1 MGLEIRG
8 PRPSDLETIADNN
21 IATAWETERRRLDPH
36 GAREGVRAV
45 LDDPGK
51 GFYLLAEK
59 GGKVIGQIMVTKEWS
74 DWRNGAFW
82 WLQSVYVVPEER
94 GKGVFKALFREL
106 EGRARATEGVVGIRL
121 YVERGN
127 ARAQEAYSR
136 LGLDGTRYIVF
147 EDDHTLK

>member
-1 MGLEIRG
+1 MALEIRG
-8 PRPSDLETIADNN
+8 ARPEDLEVLARNN
-21 IATAWETERRRLDPH
+21 IATAMETEGRALDPQ

-45 LDDPGK
+45 LLDPAK
-51 GFYLLAEK
+51 GFYLLAVRD
-59 GGKVIGQIMVTKEWS
+59 GIPIGQCLVTSEWS

-94 GKGVFKALFREL
+94 GRGAFKSLFREL
-106 EGRARATEGVVGIRL
+106 VARSKRTEEVVGIRL

-127 ARAQEAYSR
+127 RLAHEVYSR

-147 EDDHTLK
+147 EDDYTLR